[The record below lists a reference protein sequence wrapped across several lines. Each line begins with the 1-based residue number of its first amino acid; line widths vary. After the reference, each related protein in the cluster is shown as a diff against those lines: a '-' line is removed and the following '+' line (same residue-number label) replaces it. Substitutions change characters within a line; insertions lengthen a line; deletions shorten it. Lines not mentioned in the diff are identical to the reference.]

1 MQGRARASR
10 CSPAPPSTRSRGG
23 RSCRR
28 PAGCRTLGAPRRPAA
43 AGAPLAVTRGPP
55 HAGSRRPLTACL
67 DWRARKPRM
76 LAPQGSAGPRRDLAP
91 ACFRLCGAQTHPCT
105 AGQRGLLA
113 GPAGGR
119 VAGWGA
125 AGGAPARRGPRALP
139 ARPAARPARP
149 PRQTPA
155 RPAEQ
160 VLQPPGALGRL
171 RKPAPS
177 RAAAALI
184 ERRDLVQMPLRSAD
198 VFSPFTQTPCAPT
211 AAACRRQA
219 ER

>member
-43 AGAPLAVTRGPP
+43 AGAPLAVTRGLP

-119 VAGWGA
+119 AAGWGA
-125 AGGAPARRGPRALP
+125 AGGARLP
-139 ARPAARPARP
+139 D
-149 PRQTPA
+149 
-155 RPAEQ
+155 
-160 VLQPPGALGRL
+160 GALVPCQLGQ
-171 RKPAPS
+171 
-177 RAAAALI
+177 
-184 ERRDLVQMPLRSAD
+184 RRDLLARHVKHLRGPPSKCCSRRARWG
-198 VFSPFTQTPCAPT
+198 
-211 AAACRRQA
+211 ACGNRRPPGQQ
-219 ER
+219 RL